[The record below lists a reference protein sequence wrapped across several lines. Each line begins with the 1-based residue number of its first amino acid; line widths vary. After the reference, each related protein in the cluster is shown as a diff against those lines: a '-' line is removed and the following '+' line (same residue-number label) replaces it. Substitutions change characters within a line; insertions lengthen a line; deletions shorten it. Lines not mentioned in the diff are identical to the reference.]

1 MLTLFKA
8 NIMSHASFFF
18 SIYVKFFFIMTPF
31 FVATIF
37 LSMTKGSAENDKK
50 RLAIKVTF
58 AIAIA
63 IACLVVL
70 YFGKYIFDLFGITLD
85 AFRIGAGTLLFLTAV
100 DLVQKDVNS
109 EPSCNVD
116 ITKHAVV
123 PLAIPATVGPGTV
136 GALMVMGAEMKSVV
150 DVWLGSL
157 SLLCAIASVGVMLYL
172 SGKIEKL
179 IGTSGLIVLSKVT
192 GLILS
197 ALAAQ
202 IIFTGIK
209 NFLG

>member
-1 MLTLFKA
+1 
-8 NIMSHASFFF
+8 MSYASFFF
-18 SIYVKFFFIMTPF
+18 SIYIKFFFIMTPF
-31 FVATIF
+31 FVTTIF
-37 LSMTKGSAENDKK
+37 LSMTKGSSESDQK
-50 RLAIKVTF
+50 RLALKVTL
-58 AIAIA
+58 AIAIS
-63 IACLVVL
+63 CLVVL

-85 AFRIGAGTLLFLTAV
+85 AFRIGAGALLFLTAV

-109 EPSCNVD
+109 KPSCDAD

-123 PLAIPATVGPGTV
+123 PLAIPVTVGPGTV
-136 GALMVMGAEMKSVV
+136 GALMVMGAEMKSVL
-150 DVWLGSL
+150 DVGLGSL

-172 SGKIEKL
+172 SSKIEKL

-209 NFLG
+209 NFL

>member
-1 MLTLFKA
+1 MLTLLKA

-31 FVATIF
+31 FVTTIF

-50 RLAIKVTF
+50 RLALKVTF
-58 AIAIA
+58 AIA

-123 PLAIPATVGPGTV
+123 PLAIPVTVGPGTV
-136 GALMVMGAEMKSVV
+136 GALMVMGAEMKNVA
-150 DVWLGSL
+150 DLGLGSL

>member
-1 MLTLFKA
+1 
-8 NIMSHASFFF
+8 MSHASFFF

-31 FVATIF
+31 FVTTVF
-37 LSMTKGSAENDKK
+37 LSMTKGSVENEKK
-50 RLAIKVTF
+50 RLALKVTF
-58 AIAIA
+58 AIA

-85 AFRIGAGTLLFLTAV
+85 AFRIGAGALLFLTAV
-100 DLVQKDVNS
+100 DLVQKDVNT

-116 ITKHAVV
+116 ITKHVVV
-123 PLAIPATVGPGTV
+123 PLAIPITVGPGTV
-136 GALMVMGAEMKSVV
+136 GALMVMGAEMKSVI
-150 DVWLGSL
+150 DMGLGSL
-157 SLLCAIASVGVMLYL
+157 ALMCAIASVGVMLYL

-179 IGTSGLIVLSKVT
+179 INTSGLIVLSKVT

-202 IIFTGIK
+202 IIFTGLK

>member
-1 MLTLFKA
+1 
-8 NIMSHASFFF
+8 MSHASFFF
-18 SIYVKFFFIMTPF
+18 SVYIKFFFIMTPF
-31 FVATIF
+31 FVTTIF
-37 LSMTKGSAENDKK
+37 LSMTKGSNENDQK

-58 AIAIA
+58 AIAIS
-63 IACLVVL
+63 CLVVL

-85 AFRIGAGTLLFLTAV
+85 AFRIGAGALLFLTAV
-100 DLVQKDVNS
+100 DLVQKDVN
-109 EPSCNVD
+109 EKPSCDAD
-116 ITKHAVV
+116 ISKHAVV
-123 PLAIPATVGPGTV
+123 PLAIPVTVGPGTV
-136 GALMVMGAEMKSVV
+136 GALMVMGAEMKSVI
-150 DVWLGSL
+150 DVGLGSL

-172 SGKIEKL
+172 SSKIEKL

-209 NFLG
+209 NFLQ

>member
-1 MLTLFKA
+1 
-8 NIMSHASFFF
+8 MSYASFFF
-18 SIYVKFFFIMTPF
+18 SVYIKFFFIMTPF
-31 FVATIF
+31 FVTTIF
-37 LSMTKGSAENDKK
+37 LSMTKGSSESDQK
-50 RLAIKVTF
+50 RLALKVTL
-58 AIAIA
+58 AIAIS
-63 IACLVVL
+63 CLVVL

-85 AFRIGAGTLLFLTAV
+85 AFRIGAGILLFLTAV

-109 EPSCNVD
+109 KPSCDAD

-123 PLAIPATVGPGTV
+123 PLAIPVTVGPGTV

-150 DVWLGSL
+150 DVGLGSL
-157 SLLCAIASVGVMLYL
+157 ALLFAIGSVGIMLYL
-172 SGKIEKL
+172 SSKIETL
-179 IGTSGLIVLSKVT
+179 IGTSGLIILSKVT

-209 NFLG
+209 NFLH

>member
-1 MLTLFKA
+1 
-8 NIMSHASFFF
+8 MSHASFFF
-18 SIYVKFFFIMTPF
+18 SVYIKFFFIMTPF
-31 FVATIF
+31 FVTTIF
-37 LSMTKGSAENDKK
+37 LSMTKGSSENDQK
-50 RLAIKVTF
+50 RLALKVTL
-58 AIAIA
+58 AIAIS
-63 IACLVVL
+63 CLVVL

-85 AFRIGAGTLLFLTAV
+85 AFRIGAGALLFLTAV
-100 DLVQKDVNS
+100 DLVQKDVNAK
-109 EPSCNVD
+109 PSCDAD

-123 PLAIPATVGPGTV
+123 PLAIPVTVGPGTV

-150 DVWLGSL
+150 DVGLGSL

-172 SGKIEKL
+172 SSKIEKL

-209 NFLG
+209 NFFY

>member
-1 MLTLFKA
+1 
-8 NIMSHASFFF
+8 MSHASFFF
-18 SIYVKFFFIMTPF
+18 SVYIKFFFIMTPF
-31 FVATIF
+31 FVTTIF
-37 LSMTKGSAENDKK
+37 LSMTKGSNENDQK
-50 RLAIKVTF
+50 RLALKVTL
-58 AIAIA
+58 AIAIS
-63 IACLVVL
+63 CLIVL

-85 AFRIGAGTLLFLTAV
+85 AFRIGAGALLFLTAV

-109 EPSCNVD
+109 KPSCDAD

-123 PLAIPATVGPGTV
+123 PLAIPVTVGPGTV
-136 GALMVMGAEMKSVV
+136 GALMVMGAEMKSVI
-150 DVWLGSL
+150 DVGLGSL
-157 SLLCAIASVGVMLYL
+157 SLLCAIASVGIMLYL
-172 SGKIEKL
+172 SSKIERL

-209 NFLG
+209 SFLF